1 MELLLVFKLIP
12 YDGLSPPTWDT
23 VNRPAAL
30 FYVHRQSGFG
40 IKPDTVNPLDG
51 IVSVL
56 VGALSLSLCNSF
68 CQYYR
73 GLSRFVCGSG
83 AISFHRLLSEY
94 ASKYCT
100 KEPSS

>member
-12 YDGLSPPTWDT
+12 YDGLSPPTWHA

-40 IKPDTVNPLDG
+40 IKPDTVDPLDG

-56 VGALSLSLCNSF
+56 AGAYLEAHAIVFVNLPK
-68 CQYYR
+68 
-73 GLSRFVCGSG
+73 GLLV
-83 AISFHRLLSEY
+83 I
-94 ASKYCT
+94 
-100 KEPSS
+100 